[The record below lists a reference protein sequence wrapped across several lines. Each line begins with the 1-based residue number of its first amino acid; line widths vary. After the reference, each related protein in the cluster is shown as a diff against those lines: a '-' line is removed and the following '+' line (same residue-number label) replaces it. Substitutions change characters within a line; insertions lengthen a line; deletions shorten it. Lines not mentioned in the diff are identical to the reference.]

1 MAQAP
6 KGYPSMKNNK
16 QHLAKNTLYRKILS
30 FPTIFLK
37 SILRIN
43 IIFVIVGVFCLAI
56 ASIWTFYIGFEE
68 LFRLVYIAHKDFD
81 TYMVCKLLETNLIGV
96 ILFVCAVGIYS
107 LFHKDIWVPVWL
119 QLRDVN
125 QLKEKLVG
133 IIITVLGVTFLEY
146 VLKWKM
152 DTGSKNA
159 QEILMFGAAIALVIL
174 VLVFYSKVLSSE
186 NPHQG
191 V

>member
-1 MAQAP
+1 ME
-6 KGYPSMKNNK
+6 NNK
-16 QHLAKNTLYRKILS
+16 QGLTGNRLSRKIIS
-30 FPTIFLK
+30 FPNIFLK

-43 IIFVIVGVFCLAI
+43 IFFVIVGVFCLAI

-68 LFRLVYIAHKDFD
+68 LFRLLYVAHKDFD

-107 LFHKDIWVPVWL
+107 LFHKDIWVPGWL

-152 DTGSKNA
+152 GTGSKNS
-159 QEILMFGAAIALVIL
+159 QEILMFGGAIAMIIL
-174 VLVFYSKVLSSE
+174 VLVLYSKVLSSGH
-186 NPHQG
+186 PHEG
-191 V
+191 D

>member
-1 MAQAP
+1 
-6 KGYPSMKNNK
+6 MKNYK
-16 QHLAKNTLYRKILS
+16 RGLAHKLIS
-30 FPTIFLK
+30 FPNIVLK
-37 SILRIN
+37 SVLRIN
-43 IIFVIVGVFCLAI
+43 IVFVIVGVLCLAI
-56 ASIWTFYIGFEE
+56 GSIWTFYIGFKE
-68 LFRLVYIAHKDFD
+68 LFHLFYFGHKEFN

-107 LFHKDIWVPVWL
+107 LFHKDVWVPVWL

-146 VLKWKM
+146 VLEWKM
-152 DTGSKNA
+152 DTSSKSS
-159 QEILMFGAAIALVIL
+159 QELLMFGSAIAMIIV

-186 NPHQG
+186 HSHEEN
-191 V
+191 